1 MKLVSLLP
9 VLLLI
14 GGIAAK
20 TNFKVNG
27 TFYCDYNAWC
37 FFVTLWEE
45 DTSEYWNDVIDTM
58 GTKCVFGRH
67 SYFYELDGTEYEDG
81 PFDMANT
88 SLLQSTGTK
97 TKPDVSWTIKTI
109 DYFLTVMDLEKH
121 FRDAAQ
127 RAQREK
133 ETRLARQTRTKRD
146 RAAKN

>member
-81 PFDMANT
+81 PFD
-88 SLLQSTGTK
+88 
-97 TKPDVSWTIKTI
+97 
-109 DYFLTVMDLEKH
+109 H

>member
-81 PFDMANT
+81 PFD
-88 SLLQSTGTK
+88 
-97 TKPDVSWTIKTI
+97 
-109 DYFLTVMDLEKH
+109 DYYEIFLTVRHNCTSYGK
-121 FRDAAQ
+121 
-127 RAQREK
+127 RELRR
-133 ETRLARQTRTKRD
+133 ETTFESVKTAVSYTTWNVKLTGD
-146 RAAKN
+146 RGELKDEFV